1 MPEREK
7 IQKIDD
13 QWQALQPG
21 WGRKNHE
28 GERKMLYDILQP
40 AEDIELLYS
49 CGFETRNVAW
59 GGRHDR
65 GIVVATGRRIIL
77 LNRGRLSKNRFSMT
91 YQEIDEITG
100 PEPGMVRLWGS
111 GSRGDAD
118 SELKVFDL
126 DLQLAAN
133 EFSRFVRGRL
143 LSDEESVAAAFPSVL
158 EPGEQVRHW
167 AHCAG
172 GQETIFY
179 TPARHYGGGNRSP
192 ESWSISWGGLPA
204 IAVATEG
211 RILLINVSVDAD
223 ILLRET
229 TREEVVAS
237 CPHGTI
243 QVVEHTE
250 DQVVRFVDL
259 MGQVYTARFRREAD
273 ASPFVD
279 IVREHEAAAQ
289 QASAIDGQAVLAQH
303 DRVGSGESPD
313 KGFVARLQSLSEATQ
328 AARSK
333 SQESDAVPHSSQTV
347 SSKEARLFRNWVERS
362 PDRFDLDTRKNERER
377 LLNILQDDE
386 DIERLVEGQ
395 YKADVK
401 GSDSHDVVVAATD
414 RRLLFVY
421 NGVFGEHVNEM
432 PYSDIGAVE
441 FKKGFLSGRI
451 TIAGRP
457 GVNGYI
463 VNYVETDG
471 VEEFVSC
478 VQSHL

>member
-91 YQEIDEITG
+91 YQEIDEITE

-118 SELKVFDL
+118 SELEVFDL

-143 LSDEESVAAAFPSVL
+143 LSDGESVAAAFPSVL

-211 RILLINVSVDAD
+211 RILLINVSVDDD
-223 ILLRET
+223 IFLGASS
-229 TREEVVAS
+229 REEVVAS

-243 QVVEHTE
+243 QTVEHAE
-250 DQVVRFVDL
+250 DQRVRFVDL

-279 IVREHEAAAQ
+279 IVREHEAAAR
-289 QASAIDGQAVLAQH
+289 QASAINGREVLAQH
-303 DRVGSGESPD
+303 DRVRSGESPD
-313 KGFVARLQSLSEATQ
+313 KGFVARLQSISEAT
-328 AARSK
+328 RPK
-333 SQESDAVPHSSQTV
+333 RQESVEAASPSQTV
-347 SSKEARLFRNWVERS
+347 SSKEARLLRRWVERS
-362 PDRFDLDTRKNERER
+362 PRLWDLDTQKNEREK
-377 LLNILQDDE
+377 LLDILQDDE
-386 DIERLVEGQ
+386 DIERLVSGL

-401 GSDSHDVVVAATD
+401 GSKTHEVVIAATD
-414 RRLLFVY
+414 RRLVFVY
-421 NGVFGEHVNEM
+421 NGFLGEHVNEM

-441 FKKGFLSGRI
+441 FKKGFLSTRI
-451 TIAGRP
+451 TISGRT
-457 GVNGYI
+457 GGNGYI
-463 VNYVETDG
+463 VNDVEHDG
-471 VEEFVSC
+471 VEKFVSC